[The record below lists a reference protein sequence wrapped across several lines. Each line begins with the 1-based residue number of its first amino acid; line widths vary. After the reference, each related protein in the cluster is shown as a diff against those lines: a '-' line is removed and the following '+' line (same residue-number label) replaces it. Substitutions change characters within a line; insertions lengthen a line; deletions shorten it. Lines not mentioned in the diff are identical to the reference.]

1 MGRRCR
7 VWAVANGE
15 RVAVDSIT
23 RGLVVALVVLG
34 LVALSGP
41 FMMGGMMGP
50 GMMGTPMGDAGWQSV
65 MVWGLGGLTMLA
77 FWGLLI
83 VGAVLLIRL
92 LDRRQAPPPAPRS
105 ESALEIAGRRY
116 AAGELTRAQFEQM
129 REDLRRD

>member
-1 MGRRCR
+1 M
-7 VWAVANGE
+7 
-15 RVAVDSIT
+15 DSIT

-50 GMMGTPMGDAGWQSV
+50 GMMGTPMGDGGWQSG

-83 VGAVLLIRL
+83 VGVVLLVRL

-116 AAGELTRAQFEQM
+116 ATGELTREQFEQM